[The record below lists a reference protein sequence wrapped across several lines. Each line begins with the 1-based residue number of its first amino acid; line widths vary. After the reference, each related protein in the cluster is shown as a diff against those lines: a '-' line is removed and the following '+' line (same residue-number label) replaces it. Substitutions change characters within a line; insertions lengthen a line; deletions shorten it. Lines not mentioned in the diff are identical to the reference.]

1 MGLTEAAR
9 VGVRHVAVR
18 PAIVTV
24 AIVLG
29 LAAWLAETPAFKH
42 RPCTRRWTARSPTR
56 RNSNLTPALH
66 EGLRWVEGN
75 TSPSAIMAVS
85 NRYSTAARNDARY
98 CYFTAFA
105 ERRAMAECS
114 YDGTSTPYG
123 ALDGNV
129 ERLRLNDAIFG
140 PPTAPRCARR
150 WSGTASTT
158 SSWTACTAAPRLACR
173 RSGGRSSRTPR

>member
-1 MGLTEAAR
+1 M
-9 VGVRHVAVR
+9 
-18 PAIVTV
+18 TV

-42 RPCTRRWTARSPTR
+42 RAVYQAMDGAITYSQE
-56 RNSNLTPALH
+56 NSNLTPALH

-140 PPTAPRCARR
+140 AADRAALRTAVERYGVDYLLLDRVHGGTAPGVPALGRKVFEN
-150 WSGTASTT
+150 
-158 SSWTACTAAPRLACR
+158 AALIVLDVRDVA
-173 RSGGRSSRTPR
+173 